1 MTEKTSAPGLHHEEP
16 GAKHPV
22 GDAEGTGHSLCR
34 CAGLVKR
41 QPAGKW
47 SGNRPDASGIWREPA
62 PHLMPC
68 RDCGELT
75 SSLEWCARCRA
86 WDAFVKARAAGD
98 REQAAHQLGMFR
110 RAGGVL

>member
-22 GDAEGTGHSLCR
+22 GDAEGNESSLCA
-34 CAGLVKR
+34 CAGPVKR

-47 SGNRPDASGIWREPA
+47 SANRPDASGIWRKPA
-62 PHLMPC
+62 PRLMPC

-75 SSLEWCARCRA
+75 SLLEWCARCRSWA
-86 WDAFVKARAAGD
+86 AFVVTREAGD
-98 REQAAHQLGMFR
+98 REAAAYHLGMFR